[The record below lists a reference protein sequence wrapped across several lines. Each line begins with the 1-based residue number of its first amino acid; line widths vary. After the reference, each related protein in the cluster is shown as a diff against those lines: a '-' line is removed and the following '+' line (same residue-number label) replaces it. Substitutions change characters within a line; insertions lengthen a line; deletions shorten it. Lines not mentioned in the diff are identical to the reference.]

1 MEEADQYPE
10 NLAKK
15 LLFCDMDA
23 SSSSIL
29 SFQKNIEREGNIFS
43 LTKNGWNY
51 NTDSQT
57 ERYQKI
63 PRGTKRYTIVQNGIK
78 WYTMVHIGTL
88 VSLHS
93 L

>member
-43 LTKNGWNY
+43 LTKTRRNK
-51 NTDSQT
+51 NTDFADFN
-57 ERYQKI
+57 KV
-63 PRGTKRYTIVQNGIK
+63 TKLNDIQGK
-78 WYTMVHIGTL
+78 F
-88 VSLHS
+88 SHS
-93 L
+93 NLCN